1 MVKGSTGRPES
12 EKTLPVSVSPVMVTL
27 VPTALKVP
35 VWDELVVLSGTDPKI
50 RLAGL
55 RVRPAPVP
63 ESVAGDGVF
72 DAFLVNDRLPETP
85 PGANGPKPRLKVEL

>member
-1 MVKGSTGRPES
+1 MRSFHFAKLHVAVVC
-12 EKTLPVSVSPVMVTL
+12 TLL
-27 VPTALKVP
+27 AGIFFAPTALKVP
-35 VWDELVVLSGTDPKI
+35 VWDELVVPSRTEPKL

-72 DAFLVNDRLPETP
+72 DALLVNDRLPETP